1 MSFPYS
7 LAFLYPPLANG
18 RVGGVIIQN
27 MKILIGGGSGF
38 IGKRLSQYLLDQGH
52 QVVVLSRHRPKIDS
66 RYFEFYSADLLK
78 PELFEQHWFKGI
90 DAVVN
95 LSGKNIFTFW
105 TKKSK
110 KEIWDTRVRINRNL
124 IDFISKMQQKPKV
137 YISASAVGFYGDRG
151 EAELEETASRGKG
164 FLAELCEAWEG
175 EARQA
180 EKLGMR
186 SVQVRTAPV
195 LGKDGGILGQIM
207 KSFQFGFTFIFGSG
221 NQWFSWIHMNDLIGI
236 YHLAVTDENLS
247 GPINACSPYP
257 VRVRDFM
264 DHLKEFKKAI
274 LIPFPAWLL
283 KLFLQ
288 ETAEVILS
296 SAKMIPAKLMKIN
309 FQFSYPRLRDA
320 LREIFS

>member
-1 MSFPYS
+1 
-7 LAFLYPPLANG
+7 
-18 RVGGVIIQN
+18 

-38 IGKRLSQYLLDQGH
+38 IGQRLTQYLLDQGH
-52 QVVVLSRHRPKIDS
+52 QIVILSRHRPKIVS
-66 RYFEFYSADLLK
+66 PLLEFFEADLLK
-78 PELFEQHWFKGI
+78 PELFEQHWFEGVE
-90 DAVVN
+90 AVVN

-105 TKKSK
+105 TKKNK
-110 KEIWDTRVRINRNL
+110 KEIWDSRVTVNRNL
-124 IDFISKMQQKPKV
+124 IDFIAKLKTKPKV
-137 YISASAVGFYGDRG
+137 FVSASAVGFYGDRG
-151 EAELEETASRGKG
+151 ETELEEGAPRGQG
-164 FLAELCEAWEG
+164 FLAELCKAWEG
-175 EARQA
+175 EARQT
-180 EKLGMR
+180 EKFGMR

-236 YHLAVTDENLS
+236 YYLAVTDKNLY

-257 VRVRDFM
+257 VHFRDFM
-264 DHLKEFKKAI
+264 NHLREFKKAI
-274 LIPFPAWLL
+274 LIPFPAWIL

-288 ETAEVILS
+288 ETAEVVLY
-296 SAKMIPAKLMKIN
+296 SAKVIPAKLLKIN

>member
-1 MSFPYS
+1 
-7 LAFLYPPLANG
+7 
-18 RVGGVIIQN
+18 

-38 IGKRLSQYLLDQGH
+38 IGQRLTQYLLDQGH
-52 QVVVLSRHRPKIDS
+52 QVVVLARHRPKIVS
-66 RYFEFYSADLLK
+66 PFFEFYSADLLK
-78 PELFEQHWFKGI
+78 IDLFDQRWFEGI
-90 DAVVN
+90 EAVVN

-110 KEIWDTRVRINRNL
+110 KEIWDSRVTVNRNL
-124 IDFISKMQQKPKV
+124 IDFIAKLKTKPKV
-137 YISASAVGFYGDRG
+137 FVSASAVGFYGDRG
-151 EAELEETASRGKG
+151 ETELEETATRGRG
-164 FLAELCEAWEG
+164 FLAELCKDWEG
-175 EARQA
+175 ETRQA
-180 EKLGMR
+180 GKLGMR

-221 NQWFSWIHMNDLIGI
+221 KQWFPWIHMNDLVRI
-236 YHLAVTDENLS
+236 YHLAITDENLS

-257 VRVRDFM
+257 VQFRDFM
-264 DHLKEFKKAI
+264 NHLREFKNAI
-274 LIPFPAWLL
+274 LIPFPAWIL

-288 ETAEVILS
+288 ETAEVVLC
-296 SAKMIPAKLMKIN
+296 SAKMIPAKLLKIN